1 MKSKLDTMPIEKKP
15 ANFRVSKLDE
25 KELNR
30 APNQKNTENTEKID
44 GDEPG
49 KEFQAGEKEGDFP
62 PDIQMN
68 ANQEKPD
75 DYDKNNDT
83 ANREA

>member
-15 ANFRVSKLDE
+15 VNFKTSKLDE

-30 APNQKNTENTEKID
+30 APNQKI
-44 GDEPG
+44 
-49 KEFQAGEKEGDFP
+49 
-62 PDIQMN
+62 PDN
-68 ANQEKPD
+68 AK
-75 DYDKNNDT
+75 KNDT

>member
-1 MKSKLDTMPIEKKP
+1 MPIEKKP
-15 ANFRVSKLDE
+15 VNSKISKLDE

-30 APNQKNTENTEKID
+30 VPNQKIPD
-44 GDEPG
+44 GAKKFDDDEPG
-49 KEFQAGEKEGDFP
+49 KEFQASEKEGDFP

-68 ANQEKPD
+68 PSEEKPD
-75 DYDKNNDT
+75 DYDKNKDT

>member
-1 MKSKLDTMPIEKKP
+1 MKSKLDTTPIEKKSI
-15 ANFRVSKLDE
+15 NFKISKPDE

-30 APNQKNTENTEKID
+30 IPNQKIPDNAEKLK

-68 ANQEKPD
+68 PKEEKPD
-75 DYDKNNDT
+75 DFDRNNDT
-83 ANREA
+83 GNREA

>member
-1 MKSKLDTMPIEKKP
+1 MKSKLDTTPIEKKP
-15 ANFRVSKLDE
+15 INFKTSKLDE

-30 APNQKNTENTEKID
+30 APNQKIPDNAEKFD
-44 GDEPG
+44 GDDPG

-68 ANQEKPD
+68 PNEEKPD
-75 DYDKNNDT
+75 DYDKNKDT